1 MNVYKSVQSGKLIT
15 SLKWPSAIKY
25 NQENMMSKK
34 NRKKYRNK
42 IAAAIRTDSH
52 NPSSP
57 VMSRSAEFNPDY
69 SYVIKDLKRIG
80 SLALFFLGVLVVLSF
95 ILR

>member
-1 MNVYKSVQSGKLIT
+1 
-15 SLKWPSAIKY
+15 
-25 NQENMMSKK
+25 MSKK

-42 IAAAIRTDSH
+42 MEAAARNH
-52 NPSSP
+52 AVVVNPMSQRSS
-57 VMSRSAEFNPDY
+57 EFNPDY

-80 SLALFFLGVLVVLSF
+80 TLAIFFLTVLVVLSF